1 MEMYIYGRISE
12 RGMEPYPPRVRRD
25 LDLVPRGNSRSALVP
40 LLAPANQRSVD
51 GGGIYTPCG
60 AVLSR
65 GITVFVPGLLDLCMY
80 GSISDTGM
88 GTYHSRVRRDL
99 DIIPFRSVLTL

>member
-40 LLAPANQRSVD
+40 LLAPAN
-51 GGGIYTPCG
+51 
-60 AVLSR
+60 
-65 GITVFVPGLLDLCMY
+65 
-80 GSISDTGM
+80 
-88 GTYHSRVRRDL
+88 
-99 DIIPFRSVLTL
+99 